1 MRIPAVSFLP
11 PAPRER
17 VRRPRDAMTLI
28 EMIGVL
34 AVIAVLA
41 GMLLPVAIR
50 ILDQL
55 AARKEVATLSS
66 LGEAFQNGILRTRLI
81 TNVAQWAPLLARE
94 AGMDLTAVT
103 QNSRRVPRVILY
115 DKGGWLNTGLPYNQT
130 NTSPPGL
137 AAPPNNARVMLVS
150 SLGAALPDELNNTVL
165 TADEFTDLW
174 DSADDTLPATGPL
187 ADWGGRP
194 DDLKVQRIN
203 LAPLFVNVVL
213 STYLQTNAG
222 LYKIDQSP
230 AFYTAPTSNGVS
242 RYFLKGTVLE
252 LYSSAPTIAL
262 QHSEVLERD
271 TSFVYESGV
280 WRSSILGAAATGLG
294 DVSGIVEAFLKAP
307 ENHNAANIDTA
318 KPGLQ
323 QYIIVTNFIA
333 YMSNYNRWEDSE
345 FKDNALKTYLES
357 TLQPDMMKAVQD
369 IFLYSGTGNNRY
381 PINTSAP
388 CVPTLQP

>member
-1 MRIPAVSFLP
+1 MRIPAIRFLP

-55 AARKEVATLSS
+55 AARKEVATLASLAQAVQSS
-66 LGEAFQNGILRTRLI
+66 ILRTRQI

-103 QNSRRVPRVILY
+103 QNARRVPRVILH
-115 DKGGWLNTGLPYNQT
+115 DKAGWLQTGLPYIQT

-137 AAPPNNARVMLVS
+137 VTPPANARVMIVS
-150 SLGAALPDELNNTVL
+150 SLSGALPNALNNTDL
-165 TADEFTDLW
+165 TAEQFATLW
-174 DSADDTLPATGPL
+174 DTPDDTLPTTGPL
-187 ADWGGRP
+187 AGWGRP

-230 AFYTAPTSNGVS
+230 AFYTAPTSNGVAH
-242 RYFLKGTVLE
+242 YFLKGTVLE
-252 LYSSAPTIAL
+252 LYSSAPTVAL

-271 TSFVYESGV
+271 TSYVYESGV

-307 ENHNAANIDTA
+307 ENHNAANIDPA

-333 YMSNYNRWEDSE
+333 YMSNYNRWEDSG
-345 FKDNALKTYLES
+345 FKDNALKTYLS
-357 TLQPDMMKAVQD
+357 GTLQPRMMDAVQD
-369 IFLYSGTGNNRY
+369 IFLYSGTGKNRY
-381 PINTSAP
+381 PINTNLP